1 MNSLTLGFYLSMQKN
16 SASRVQRKSD
26 SVDNLHIYQLVV
38 EANNLTTAGTGK
50 VWGTAMV
57 WEQNLQRKALKYIKE
72 KEGMRP
78 GENWHKMSYCWK
90 VLRKKYKTSQE
101 SDSSNLNPQTRKWFL
116 NEPSFTKAH

>member
-1 MNSLTLGFYLSMQKN
+1 MYMHFADMLFFRRDFFIVSDPTKRINMLEVISADLNLICELSNSRFYLSMQKI

-57 WEQNLQRKALKYIKE
+57 WNRTYRE
-72 KEGMRP
+72 K
-78 GENWHKMSYCWK
+78 H
-90 VLRKKYKTSQE
+90 
-101 SDSSNLNPQTRKWFL
+101 
-116 NEPSFTKAH
+116 